1 MEPMPDTVQM
11 TKNLTLGN
19 MGLEK
24 KTNTISLLK

>member
-24 KTNTISLLK
+24 KKQILLVC